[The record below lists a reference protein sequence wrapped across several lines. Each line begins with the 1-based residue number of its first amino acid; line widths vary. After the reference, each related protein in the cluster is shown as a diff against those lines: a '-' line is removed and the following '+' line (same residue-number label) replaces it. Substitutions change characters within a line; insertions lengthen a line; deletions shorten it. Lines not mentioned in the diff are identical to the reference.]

1 MITKKKRIV
10 FIILAVIAVAAIGL
24 SIWGITVVYKKNTW
38 WKNLS
43 DVTIE
48 FNFPSSEEGVIT
60 VNLGND
66 EELKNIEF
74 TVIGEKIPCTPTV
87 IIRVGN
93 MKLTEVHNL
102 GIIGSSSLEPGYA
115 TNDCKRGYVRYIG
128 FNWKRYKEDAEWKV
142 QREFPQ
148 FTGWNRGYY
157 EMRIGLYK
165 DKDKEVFSSESP
177 IPKPFKEI
185 SVFIN
190 SII

>member
-10 FIILAVIAVAAIGL
+10 FIVLAVIAAAAIGL
-24 SIWGITVVYKKNTW
+24 SIWGITVAYKKNTW

-48 FNFPSSEEGVIT
+48 FNFPSSEEGVKK
-60 VNLGND
+60 VNLGNE

-74 TVIGEKIPCTPTV
+74 TVYGRKIPCTPTV

-93 MKLTEVHNL
+93 IKLTEVHNL
-102 GIIGSSSLEPGYA
+102 GIINESSLEPGYEF
-115 TNDCKRGYVRYIG
+115 NDYKRGYVRYIG
-128 FNWKRYKEDAEWKV
+128 FNWKRNKEDVEWEVKK
-142 QREFPQ
+142 EFSK
-148 FTGWNRGYY
+148 FTGWSRGYY

-165 DKDKEVFSSESP
+165 DKNKEVFSIDSP

-190 SII
+190 NIW

>member
-1 MITKKKRIV
+1 MITKKKRVV
-10 FIILAVIAVAAIGL
+10 FIVLAVIAAAAIGL
-24 SIWGITVVYKKNTW
+24 SIWGITVAYKKNTW

-48 FNFPSSEEGVIT
+48 FNFPSSEEGVKK
-60 VNLGND
+60 VNLGNE

-74 TVIGEKIPCTPTV
+74 TVYGRKIPCTPTV

-93 MKLTEVHNL
+93 IKLTEVHNL
-102 GIIGSSSLEPGYA
+102 GIIGPYFLEPGYE

-128 FNWKRYKEDAEWKV
+128 FNWKRNKEDAEWKV

-148 FTGWNRGYY
+148 FTDWSRGYY

-165 DKDKEVFSSESP
+165 DKNKEVFSTESP

-185 SVFIN
+185 SVYLNNIW
-190 SII
+190 